1 MCSPQNL
8 HLLRQVE
15 ELQIAA
21 ELRRKA
27 AVVAESSRL
36 RELNKQAAREQL
48 LRIQLEISRRPKK

>member
-21 ELRRKA
+21 EVRRKA
-27 AVVAESSRL
+27 AAASESSRL